1 MRDIFFAKMV
11 KLTNSLVESRTHKFW
26 HSFYVAVPSDK
37 KHSKLKKKWINKK
50 IHCFCVKSVLDLVP
64 KETVRDGH

>member
-37 KHSKLKKKWINKK
+37 KHSKLKKKMDK
-50 IHCFCVKSVLDLVP
+50 
-64 KETVRDGH
+64 